1 VGGRFG
7 GRAEE
12 ALDILLYD
20 LFLDDSA
27 AQAACT
33 RKNILLINV
42 CRLFYNQS
50 PLLRPFMR

>member
-1 VGGRFG
+1 MDDGERGPGHPYV
-7 GRAEE
+7 
-12 ALDILLYD
+12 
-20 LFLDDSA
+20 LFLDDAA

-50 PLLRPFMR
+50 PLLRPFRR